1 MTLPFLIACAVLCTG
16 INNRSGIPISMET
29 LPQVIKKA
37 FDTVER
43 NGILSNENMESSSFC
58 FDFDIGGDFGD
69 DFGGDFGDDFGD
81 DCGVGLGSSNCDAH
95 GGDRSSDVHRESKE
109 DETTDE
115 DESSGSCSSSDTDAS
130 QCSTIPLA
138 RDSLCAH
145 GDCNAPCDSLLHS
158 SHEGIIILF
167 VLLHR

>member
-1 MTLPFLIACAVLCTG
+1 M
-16 INNRSGIPISMET
+16 
-29 LPQVIKKA
+29 
-37 FDTVER
+37 
-43 NGILSNENMESSSFC
+43 
-58 FDFDIGGDFGD
+58 
-69 DFGGDFGDDFGD
+69 
-81 DCGVGLGSSNCDAH
+81 
-95 GGDRSSDVHRESKE
+95 HRESKE

-115 DESSGSCSSSDTDAS
+115 DESSGSCSLSDTDAS

>member
-58 FDFDIGGDFGD
+58 FDLTL
-69 DFGGDFGDDFGD
+69 
-81 DCGVGLGSSNCDAH
+81 V
-95 GGDRSSDVHRESKE
+95 V
-109 DETTDE
+109 
-115 DESSGSCSSSDTDAS
+115 
-130 QCSTIPLA
+130 
-138 RDSLCAH
+138 
-145 GDCNAPCDSLLHS
+145 
-158 SHEGIIILF
+158 IL
-167 VLLHR
+167 VMIWW

>member
-43 NGILSNENMESSSFC
+43 IGILSNENMESSSFC
-58 FDFDIGGDFGD
+58 FDFDIGG
-69 DFGGDFGDDFGD
+69 DFGD

-115 DESSGSCSSSDTDAS
+115 DESSGSCSLSDTDAS